1 MSYYERDEIGET
13 AVPSLLF
20 LSSNERSKRMN
31 TLKHI
36 LKIGGIA
43 GAIISGV
50 AGVMDAIGTT
60 KEDSLEDRVAALE
73 KKLSERS
80 K

>member
-1 MSYYERDEIGET
+1 
-13 AVPSLLF
+13 
-20 LSSNERSKRMN
+20 MN